1 MKQPRSVN
9 TTYRNIGGKPNNCI
23 RTISATDK
31 DEHLNRG
38 FAVQTNSRTAANMG
52 EKQKSR
58 KLRRQRPSF
67 DSRNDPHYNQQH
79 DEGGNSLNESS
90 STHRALQ
97 MLNQDQNGSNQFVC
111 ESLTVVDACRGTSV
125 GYKYRGTFYP
135 YDGPCD
141 KGNKILN
148 DYPIY
153 RTNPSG
159 PNDAPKYMYAID
171 VYPQNWS
178 AKDLAGLVR
187 WRIVDFENFQDETS
201 CRVESANIN
210 QIDFAADGQP
220 YNYWPT
226 IYCFDENG
234 NDMDGYKSST
244 INIRCNDRSNNNS
257 NNNNDD
263 GNSEV
268 GGPGQQKSNTSLFLG
283 IMLALA
289 ALAFGG
295 YILYNRCFKN
305 KNKVEDS
312 AKAPTTKGTTTIS
325 SNDDEDDKLLNKI
338 MIFPSNIDEE
348 SHRSDPEPRTG
359 NFDDL
364 ESPRKP
370 FSTNSIM
377 VDDVSVFTVNKP
389 YELVERKIQKEKRAP
404 EPPKASPVSSPE
416 SSQRDFIPNKFAVVP
431 TKSRS
436 KSSTRRADQ
445 SWIKRPNDDND
456 GQNDDE
462 PKPVQHHQ
470 YKPMQ
475 RPPPHQQESPK
486 MHLQNPSL
494 PKSASEKSS
503 SFSEKHFSEESTFM
517 SESLSNMFKDID
529 KSLDD
534 ALSLEEDDQQNRNRA
549 SPEVQDREPPG
560 TPAGAIP
567 RKSVAPLF
575 PSNNNPNKLGKN
587 DEMDLSQRSKFMQAR
602 GKWSDRGR
610 GFGKEEYQR
619 SRSYDDSKASKHAS
633 SKTSRTPIHERFGET
648 SMGGKVSELLFKF
661 NNNVQQ
667 PRRSKSLDN
676 SRAKEFATNRRT
688 APAPVPPR
696 RSRSKE
702 RTGASTFAQQK
713 TNNPRSRSKERTG
726 ANTFTQQKTGN
737 SNPRSRSKERSGANA
752 FPQQQ
757 KTGIPRSRS
766 KERSR
771 ANTHADTNRRSRSN
785 ERSGANDFF
794 TKQRKP
800 TRATPQTGRSR
811 SRERTGANTFATKRS
826 SSQERS
832 ASNTYAAQQDARRG
846 RSKERSG
853 ASAYAT
859 KTARPRSLEQT
870 GARGY
875 AQQTTS
881 GKARPSRSLE
891 RTSADKY
898 AGNKRQPAA
907 TRGSAVPKTRSR
919 SFDASG
925 AKNFASK
932 GKAIKG
938 TTPKRRS
945 TSYDSSKAKQYA
957 GHKPVPPRP
966 STVITK
972 KKDGSVLVERRRKR
986 EDGATVITKT
996 KYATIALARKH
1007 GVKL

>member
-1 MKQPRSVN
+1 
-9 TTYRNIGGKPNNCI
+9 
-23 RTISATDK
+23 
-31 DEHLNRG
+31 
-38 FAVQTNSRTAANMG
+38 MG
-52 EKQKSR
+52 EKEKSR
-58 KLRRQRPSF
+58 MLRRQRPNF
-67 DSRNDPHYNQQH
+67 DSRISIYNQYYYQQ
-79 DEGGNSLNESS
+79 DGEGDSSIIESS
-90 STHRALQ
+90 STNRALQ
-97 MLNQDQNGSNQFVC
+97 ILNQDQNGNNQFVC

-141 KGNKILN
+141 RGNKILS

-159 PNDAPKYMYAID
+159 PNEAPKYMYAID

-234 NDMDGYKSST
+234 NDMDGFKSST
-244 INIRCNDRSNNNS
+244 INIRCNDRINSGNNNS
-257 NNNNDD
+257 S
-263 GNSEV
+263 GS
-268 GGPGQQKSNTSLFLG
+268 GGLGQQSSNTTLFLG
-283 IMLALA
+283 IVLALA
-289 ALAFGG
+289 AVAFVF
-295 YILYNRCFKN
+295 YLLYNRCFNNNNN
-305 KNKVEDS
+305 KIEDS

-325 SNDDEDDKLLNKI
+325 SNDDEDDKLLNKM

-370 FSTNSIM
+370 FSFNSIM
-377 VDDVSVFTVNKP
+377 KDDVSVFTVNKP
-389 YELVERKIQKEKRAP
+389 YELVERKIQRDKRAP
-404 EPPKASPVSSPE
+404 EPPNALPVSSPE
-416 SSQRDFIPNKFAVVP
+416 SSQRGFIPNKFAVFP
-431 TKSRS
+431 T

-445 SWIKRPNDDND
+445 SWIKRPNE
-456 GQNDDE
+456 DE

-475 RPPPHQQESPK
+475 RPQPPQKPQDESPK
-486 MHLQNPSL
+486 MNRLNPSL
-494 PKSASEKSS
+494 PKSISEKSS
-503 SFSEKHFSEESTFM
+503 SSSEKNFSEESTFM

-534 ALSLEEDDQQNRNRA
+534 ALSLAEDNQQYSKRA
-549 SPEVQDREPPG
+549 ILEVQDRDPPG
-560 TPAGAIP
+560 TPVGATA
-567 RKSVAPLF
+567 RKVISPFLA
-575 PSNNNPNKLGKN
+575 SNNKLGKH
-587 DEMDLSQRSKFMQAR
+587 DDMDLSQRSKFMQAR
-602 GKWSDRGR
+602 GRFSDRGR

-619 SRSYDDSKASKHAS
+619 SRSYDDSKASKRAS
-633 SKTSRTPIHERFGET
+633 SKTARTPLHQRVGES
-648 SMGGKVSELLFKF
+648 SMGGKVADLLSKF
-661 NNNVQQ
+661 NNNIPQ

-688 APAPVPPR
+688 TPVPTI

-713 TNNPRSRSKERTG
+713 TSNPRSRSKERTG
-726 ANTFTQQKTGN
+726 ANNFAQQKTGN

-752 FPQQQ
+752 FAQQQ
-757 KTGIPRSRS
+757 KAGIPRSRS
-766 KERSR
+766 KERSG
-771 ANTHADTNRRSRSN
+771 ANAHADTNRRSRSK

-794 TKQRKP
+794 SKQRKTTGAP
-800 TRATPQTGRSR
+800 PQTGRSR
-811 SRERTGANTFATKRS
+811 SRERTGANKFATKRS
-826 SSQERS
+826 SSKDRS
-832 ASNTYAAQQDARRG
+832 ASNIYAAQQDARRG

-853 ASAYAT
+853 ASGYAT
-859 KTARPRSLEQT
+859 KTARPKSLEQT

-875 AQQTTS
+875 AQPATS

-891 RTSADKY
+891 RTPADKY
-898 AGNKRQPAA
+898 ANTKRQPAVR
-907 TRGSAVPKTRSR
+907 RGSAVPKTRSR
-919 SFDASG
+919 SFDASA
-925 AKNFASK
+925 AKNFASR
-932 GKAIKG
+932 GKAING

-945 TSYDSSKAKQYA
+945 TSYDSSRAKQYA
-957 GHKPVPPRP
+957 GQKPAPPRP
-966 STVITK
+966 STIITK

-1007 GVKL
+1007 GVRV